1 MIACTSDI
9 LKSISDGSGTR
20 SDCQPCYSSFKSGYA
35 LFKDSLSGV
44 GQTAVDVSR
53 VLQAEACGCMGGVV
67 KYIRGGLV
75 NRYCAGIC
83 CRVCLF
89 LSYMNLLSLEL

>member
-44 GQTAVDVSR
+44 GQTAVDV
-53 VLQAEACGCMGGVV
+53 AGVGKTKAV
-67 KYIRGGLV
+67 GLMV
-75 NRYCAGIC
+75 
-83 CRVCLF
+83 
-89 LSYMNLLSLEL
+89 